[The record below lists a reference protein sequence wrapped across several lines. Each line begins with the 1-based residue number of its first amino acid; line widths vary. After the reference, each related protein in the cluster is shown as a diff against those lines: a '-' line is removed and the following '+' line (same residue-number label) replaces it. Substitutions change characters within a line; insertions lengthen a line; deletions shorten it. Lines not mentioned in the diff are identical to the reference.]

1 MMNALQCMQGMA
13 GVVIADL
20 CAIQFPAIGY
30 DYYRIS
36 EDVMKTRPFLGEK
49 HSTEARGQLHAE
61 QVKQLYQNASVGL
74 AATVVNSAILS
85 SVQWKVVPHQA
96 LVLWLACI
104 FLITLLRYAL
114 LHRYRR
120 SSVSPAEAGRWGTWF
135 TVGAALSG
143 IAWGAAGIVLFSA
156 ESTAHQVFLA
166 FVLGGM
172 VAGAAVTYSIIMQAF
187 LAYSIPALTPLIIRF
202 FTISDEIHI
211 AMGGMTLYF
220 AVLIYGVAVRVHATA
235 LQSLRLRFENSSLIS
250 YLTAAKERAEK
261 LNEGL
266 LSEIAER
273 KKAEESLR
281 LSEQR
286 FRQAVDNFPGVFAI
300 YDAQR
305 RYQFVNAR
313 ATRVGGYAPQDVLGR
328 TDEELWPPEVTD
340 GYLPILRNAATTR
353 TLQSGEFTVDLSSS
367 GTHTMAVW
375 YIPLLDERKEIRQI
389 LGITEDITERREY
402 EDRLLASNSLLKLL
416 STVQSRKEYLD
427 AIVPLLCAWSGCRC
441 VGIRV
446 VDEHGGIP
454 FESYAGFSRE
464 FWESET
470 RRSLTDRPCVCARI
484 IQGKPEPKDAE
495 AMTGFGSFCCEN
507 TARFVAGLMEQ
518 EQTKFLGMCVRNGFL
533 SVAVVPVR
541 YNGKTIAAVHLADER
556 AGRISRKRVEFI
568 EALTPL
574 MGEAIQKCTAE
585 AERARL
591 AAAVEATV
599 DAIVITDARGAI
611 EYVNSAFERTT
622 GYARDEVMRR
632 DIHILDSGKHD
643 QEFFQEL
650 RENLARNGVW
660 RGRLIHKKKD
670 GSLYFAD
677 CTCSA
682 VRGASGEIMNYVSI
696 KRDVTERLKLES
708 IAESVNTMENIGYI
722 FSGVRHEIGNPI
734 NTAKMILSVLRHK
747 LEQSSPE
754 TIRDYIDR
762 TLGEIGRVEYHL
774 KTLKNFNLYE
784 TLELTNLNM
793 AVFMDRFMSLV
804 SHDLEQKGI
813 SIKTMVQPVAEWA
826 YTDPRALQQA
836 LLNIVTNAADALEGR
851 RDPTIAIEVSKRD
864 EQILIQI
871 HDNGSGIPE
880 EEQKTLFRPFVTSK
894 KHGTGLGLVLV
905 KRMLT
910 KMNGGIAITSHPGVG
925 TTVDILIPEGRNDA
939 HEQENTPD
947 H

>member
-1 MMNALQCMQGMA
+1 MMA
-13 GVVIADL
+13 
-20 CAIQFPAIGY
+20 Y
-30 DYYRIS
+30 
-36 EDVMKTRPFLGEK
+36 
-49 HSTEARGQLHAE
+49 
-61 QVKQLYQNASVGL
+61 
-74 AATVVNSAILS
+74 
-85 SVQWKVVPHQA
+85 
-96 LVLWLACI
+96 
-104 FLITLLRYAL
+104 
-114 LHRYRR
+114 
-120 SSVSPAEAGRWGTWF
+120 
-135 TVGAALSG
+135 
-143 IAWGAAGIVLFSA
+143 
-156 ESTAHQVFLA
+156 
-166 FVLGGM
+166 
-172 VAGAAVTYSIIMQAF
+172 

-202 FTISDEIHI
+202 FTINGTIHI
-211 AMGGMTLYF
+211 AMGGMTLLF
-220 AVLIYGVAVRVHATA
+220 AVLIHGVAVRVHATA

-250 YLTAAKERAEK
+250 YLTAAKEQAEQ

-281 LSEQR
+281 MSEQR

-313 ATRVGGYAPQDVLGR
+313 ATQVGGYAPRDVLGR

-340 GYLPILRNAATTR
+340 GYLPILRKAAETR
-353 TLQSGEFTVDLSSS
+353 TLQSGEFTVSLSSG
-367 GTHTMAVW
+367 GTYTMAVW
-375 YIPLLDERKEIRQI
+375 YIPLLDERKKIRQI
-389 LGITEDITERREY
+389 LGITEDITERRDY

-454 FESYAGFSRE
+454 FEAYTGFGKE

-507 TARFVAGLMEQ
+507 TARFVAGLTEQ

-574 MGEAIQKCTAE
+574 MGEAIQKRTAE

-591 AAAVEATV
+591 AAAVESTA

-622 GYARDEVMRR
+622 GYARDEATRR

-643 QEFFQEL
+643 QEFFREL
-650 RENLARNGVW
+650 RETLARNGVW
-660 RGRLIHKKKD
+660 RGRHIHKKKD
-670 GSLYFAD
+670 GGLYFAD

-793 AVFMDRFMSLV
+793 AVFMDRFLSLV

-813 SIKTMVQPVAEWA
+813 SIRTMVQPGAGWA
-826 YTDPRALQQA
+826 YSDPRALQQA

-851 RDPTIAIEVSKRD
+851 RDPTIDIAVSKRD
-864 EQILIQI
+864 AQILIQI
-871 HDNGSGIPE
+871 HDNGAGIPE

-910 KMNGGIAITSHPGVG
+910 KMNGGIAITSHPSVG